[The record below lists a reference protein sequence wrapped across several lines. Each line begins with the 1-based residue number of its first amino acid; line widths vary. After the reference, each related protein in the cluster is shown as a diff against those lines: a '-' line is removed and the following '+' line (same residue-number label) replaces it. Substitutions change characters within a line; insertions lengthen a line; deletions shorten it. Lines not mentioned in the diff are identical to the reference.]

1 MPMGNVGNVAPVV
14 RVVEQFTG
22 RVADTPEQQAE
33 YLRDQNA
40 ELTLRNQELQ
50 TENGELKRT
59 LRLVISTIEN
69 MLQQT

>member
-1 MPMGNVGNVAPVV
+1 MGNVGNVAPVV